1 MRLIDLLEQAGLT
14 GRGGAA
20 FKTAIKVHATHVNGA
35 RLIVNAC
42 DGEIGAAKDAH
53 VVAHHLDELVRG
65 ATLVSRKGARYAA
78 HRGSAT
84 AHALHAAGLDVLEVP
99 DRYVSSEESSL
110 VSAAAGAPARPLTK
124 RVPIAF
130 GAALPDGTALPATV
144 VLNAET
150 VWRIAQID
158 AFGVDWFRSFGTA
171 LEPGPRLVSVNG
183 AVRSPSVVAA
193 AAGMPLTAILDAA
206 GGPAGTLGAVG
217 VSGLSGGWLTVG
229 EAASVRWANQDLRPF
244 GLSTGASVLHVVG
257 VDQCPLTT
265 IRSWLTYAAGESAG
279 QCGPCMFGVP
289 ATVAELVA
297 IIDGRAGRTSE
308 VRLRERLPLLSGRGA
323 CHFPDGIGTF
333 IRSAL
338 RAFPEHLADHARGTC
353 SAGTCGAV
361 HRPTRTQRRSHATAA
376 R

>member
-1 MRLIDLLEQAGLT
+1 MTLIDLLDQAGLT

-20 FKTAIKVHATHVNGA
+20 FKTAIKVHATRANGA

-42 DGEIGAAKDAH
+42 DGEIGASKDAH

-84 AHALHAAGLDVLEVP
+84 AQALHAAGLDVLEVP

-171 LEPGPRLVSVNG
+171 QEPGPRLVSITG
-183 AVRSPSVVAA
+183 AVRAPGVVAA
-193 AAGMPLTAILDAA
+193 MAGMPLTAVLDAA
-206 GGPAGTLGAVG
+206 GGPAGALGAVG
-217 VSGLSGGWLTVG
+217 VSGLSGGWLTAG
-229 EAASVRWANQDLRPF
+229 EAASVRWANHDLRPF
-244 GLSTGASVLHVVG
+244 GLSTGASVLNVIG
-257 VDQCPLTT
+257 ARECPLAT

-289 ATVAELVA
+289 AAVADVVA
-297 IIDGRAGRTSE
+297 IIDGRADRKSAI
-308 VRLRERLPLLSGRGA
+308 RLRERAALLSGRGA
-323 CHFPDGIGTF
+323 CHFPDGVGAF
-333 IRSAL
+333 IRSTL

-353 SAGTCGAV
+353 MAGTCHAAQHQARTGR
-361 HRPTRTQRRSHATAA
+361 RPHVAAA

>member
-1 MRLIDLLEQAGLT
+1 MTLIDRLEQAGLT

-20 FKTAIKVHATHVNGA
+20 FKTAIKVHATHVDGA

-42 DGEIGAAKDAH
+42 DGEIGAAKDAY
-53 VVAHHLDELVRG
+53 VVARHLDELVRG
-65 ATLVSRKGARYAA
+65 AALISRRGARYAA

-130 GAALPDGTALPATV
+130 GAALPDGTALSATV

-158 AFGVDWFRSFGTA
+158 AFGVDWFRSFGTSQ
-171 LEPGPRLVSVNG
+171 EPGPRLVSVTG
-183 AVRSPSVVAA
+183 AVRAPGVVAA
-193 AAGMPLTAILDAA
+193 AAGMSLTTIVDAA

-217 VSGLSGGWLTVG
+217 VSGLSGGWLTAG
-229 EAASVRWANQDLRPF
+229 EAASVRWANHDLRPF
-244 GLSTGASVLHVVG
+244 GLSTGAGVLNVVDA
-257 VDQCPLTT
+257 DQCPLAT

-289 ATVAELVA
+289 AAVADLVA
-297 IIDGRAGRTSE
+297 IIDGRADRTSD
-308 VRLRERLPLLSGRGA
+308 VRRRERLALLSGRGA
-323 CHFPDGIGTF
+323 CHFPDGVGTF
-333 IRSAL
+333 IRSAI
-338 RAFPEHLADHARGTC
+338 RAFPEHLAGHARGAC
-353 SAGTCGAV
+353 PAGTCGAV
-361 HRPTRTQRRSHATAA
+361 QHRTRTERRHHGAAA

>member
-1 MRLIDLLEQAGLT
+1 MTLIDLLERAGLT

-20 FKTAIKVHATHVNGA
+20 FKTAIKVHAAHVNGA

-53 VVAHHLDELVRG
+53 VVAQHLDELVRG
-65 ATLVSRKGARYAA
+65 AMLVSRTGARYAA

-110 VSAAAGAPARPLTK
+110 VSAAAGALARPLTK

-130 GAALPDGTALPATV
+130 GAALPDGTAVPATV

-171 LEPGPRLVSVNG
+171 QEPGPRLVSVTG
-183 AVRSPSVVAA
+183 AVRAPSVVAA
-193 AAGMPLTAILDAA
+193 AAGTSITAIVGAA

-217 VSGLSGGWLTVG
+217 VSGLSGGWLTAR
-229 EAASVRWANQDLRPF
+229 EAESVRWANHDLRAF
-244 GLSTGASVLHVVG
+244 GLSTGASVLHVV
-257 VDQCPLTT
+257 DADECPLTT

-289 ATVAELVA
+289 AAVADLVA
-297 IIDGRAGRTSE
+297 IIDGRADRTRE
-308 VRLRERLPLLSGRGA
+308 VRLGERLALLSGRGA
-323 CHFPDGIGTF
+323 CHFPDGVGAF
-333 IRSAL
+333 IRSAV
-338 RAFPEHLADHARGTC
+338 RAFPQHLAGHARGTC
-353 SAGTCGAV
+353 PAGTCGAV
-361 HRPTRTQRRSHATAA
+361 KRRSRSERSAHVAAA